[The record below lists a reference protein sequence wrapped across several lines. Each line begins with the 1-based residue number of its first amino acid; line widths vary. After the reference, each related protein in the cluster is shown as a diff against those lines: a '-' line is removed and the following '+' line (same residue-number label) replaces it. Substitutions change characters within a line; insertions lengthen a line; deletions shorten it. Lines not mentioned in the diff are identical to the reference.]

1 MDSAAVRPARR
12 LASHDLTARGTVIAA
27 IVAMAAVAA
36 LDLVDGRIGFPFSL
50 GFVLTVIT
58 LPLAINRRDLLPAVI
73 APPVLLLVSLLAI
86 CILRPESIVV
96 EGLAANAS
104 LIARYIASVVDHGL
118 TLAVG
123 HGLAI
128 AVIVWRFSTDV

>member
-12 LASHDLTARGTVIAA
+12 FASHDLTARGTIIAA
-27 IVAMAAVAA
+27 VVAMAAVVA

-50 GFVLTVIT
+50 GFVLIVVT

-86 CILRPESIVV
+86 CILRPESIAVDGMA
-96 EGLAANAS
+96 ENAG
-104 LIARYIASVVDHGL
+104 LIARYIASIVDHGL

-123 HGLAI
+123 HALAI
-128 AVIVWRFSTDV
+128 AVIVWRFSSDV